1 MAIFRQAV
9 QSVMRRGLMPT
20 TLKSSQLEA
29 LDAAIRARAMFSAR
43 VTMTGFLAGIRDQ
56 VGALVAGEQPGPGQY
71 TNPATVRVELQKI
84 LDAHDYQPDEGRAGT
99 IEDIRSDQRLNLIV
113 RTQEQMATGYAQR
126 MQSLDPDTLDLWPAW
141 ELVRVEDRNDKR
153 TWVQRWRAAGGTV
166 YPGSPGGLPL
176 EPGFSE
182 GRLIAL
188 KTDSIWAAISR
199 FGHPHPPF
207 DFNSGV
213 GVEDVDRE
221 TTDALGITSPAGR
234 IAGPP
239 QDASGFE
246 DETEASA
253 DAIPDE
259 FRSALVAEGYRFDGE
274 TLTLA

>member
-1 MAIFRQAV
+1 MPVFRQAV

-20 TLKSSQLEA
+20 TLKSAQLEA

-43 VTMTGFLAGIRDQ
+43 VTMAGFLAGIRDQ

-71 TNPATVRVELQKI
+71 TNPATVRVALREI
-84 LDAHDYQPDEGRAGT
+84 LDAHDYQPDAGKAGT
-99 IEDIRSDQRLNLIV
+99 IEDLRSSQRVNLII

-126 MQSLDPDTLDLWPAW
+126 MQSLDPDTIDLWPAW
-141 ELVRVEDRNDKR
+141 ELVRIEDRDDKR
-153 TWVQRWRAAGGTV
+153 TWVQRWRAAGGTI

-188 KTDSIWAAISR
+188 KADPIWAAISR

-221 TTDALGITSPAGR
+221 TTDALGITSPSGR
-234 IAGPP
+234 VPGVPEDPGQFA
-239 QDASGFE
+239 
-246 DETEASA
+246 DETEASGA
-253 DAIPDE
+253 EIPAE
-259 FRSALVAEGYRFDGE
+259 FRSALEAEGYRFDGDV
-274 TLTLA
+274 LTLA